1 MVKIAVEH
9 PFTSIQEALKRKGY
23 HAEMLEHKSESMD
36 FDCVV
41 VRDKESL
48 ADYTMNV
55 PLVEA
60 HGRTLYEIIEEVEER
75 LVRIGKLDEQEV
87 MRHPGTTP
95 DSGDDKSS
103 AGGFI
108 AGAVTGAVIGAA
120 AGLLLTPKSGKEMQQ
135 AVKEKVSKSK
145 DDFDDHSGETKEKLT
160 EKLDQLKEKA
170 NEVKGQASEYTEKAK
185 GQATDY
191 TEKAKGKVDELKAK
205 KEEKKEEKE
214 LKKQEKEVQKE
225 AKQEEKALKEHEKA
239 EKQARKEIEKAE
251 KDEKKEE
258 KGKIEVVEMGDAKVE
273 QNSEGKVMIQQED
286 KDK

>member
-9 PFTSIQEALKRKGY
+9 PFTSVKEALKRKGY
-23 HAEMLEHKSESMD
+23 QAEMLEDKSESMD
-36 FDCVV
+36 YDCVV

-75 LVRIGKLDEQEV
+75 LVRTGKLEKEEV
-87 MRHPGTTP
+87 ERYPGTTNEK
-95 DSGDDKSS
+95 SHEKSS

-108 AGAVTGAVIGAA
+108 AGAATGALLGAA

-135 AVKEKVSKSK
+135 VVKDKVAKSK
-145 DDFDDHSGETKEKLT
+145 EDSGEGSGETKEKLT
-160 EKLDQLKEKA
+160 QKLDQLKEKA
-170 NEVKGQASEYTEKAK
+170 TEVKGQAS
-185 GQATDY
+185 
-191 TEKAKGKVDELKAK
+191 GKVDELKAK

-225 AKQEEKALKEHEKA
+225 AKEEEKAQKEHEKA
-239 EKQARKEIEKAE
+239 EKQAQKEIEKAE
-251 KDEKKEE
+251 KEEKKEE
-258 KGKIEVVEMGDAKVE
+258 KGKIEVVEMGDAKVD
-273 QNSEGKVMIQQED
+273 QNSEGKVTIQKED
-286 KDK
+286 KNN